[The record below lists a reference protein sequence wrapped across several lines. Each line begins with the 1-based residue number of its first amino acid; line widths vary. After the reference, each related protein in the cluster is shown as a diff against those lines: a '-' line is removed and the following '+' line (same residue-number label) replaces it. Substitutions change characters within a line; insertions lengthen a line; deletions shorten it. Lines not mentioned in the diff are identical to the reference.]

1 MLLHRFQYHDSLHPR
16 SLKGVYMRKRFGI
29 IGMMLLSLAGLGQ
42 ASIIASHDYVVLDV
56 PQRQEAKGKI
66 EVIEFFSWG
75 CPHCYDFYPLLNRWL
90 ATLPKDIAFKRVSV
104 GFGHP
109 EWDNLT
115 KAYYALQST
124 GDLARLDGSIF
135 EAIHKEH
142 VSLFDEQNI
151 TTWVGKHG
159 VNVAQFTA
167 AYRSFG
173 VNTSVGQAQQTVIDY
188 RVDGIPTLA
197 IGGRYKV
204 STDHNKMLP
213 IADELIAKVRAE
225 EKKPKK

>member
-1 MLLHRFQYHDSLHPR
+1 MSARLGFAALVF
-16 SLKGVYMRKRFGI
+16 
-29 IGMMLLSLAGLGQ
+29 LSLVTSAQ
-42 ASIIASHDYVVLDV
+42 ASFVAGHDYVVLNV
-56 PQRQEAKGKI
+56 PQPQGAKGKI

-75 CPHCYDFYPLLNRWL
+75 CPHCYEFYPLLARWL
-90 ATLPKDIAFKRVSV
+90 ATLPKDVAFKRVPV

-109 EWDNLT
+109 EWDNLAKT
-115 KAYYALQST
+115 YYALQST
-124 GDLARLDGSIF
+124 GDLARLDGPIF
-135 EAIHKEH
+135 EAIHREH
-142 VSLFDEQNI
+142 VSLYDEESI
-151 TTWVGKHG
+151 TAWVGKHG

-204 STDHNKMLP
+204 SDDHTKML
-213 IADELIAKVRAE
+213 AVTNELIAKARAE
-225 EKKPKK
+225 EKKPGK

>member
-1 MLLHRFQYHDSLHPR
+1 MSARL
-16 SLKGVYMRKRFGI
+16 GI
-29 IGMMLLSLAGLGQ
+29 VALVFLCLVTSAQ
-42 ASIIASHDYVVLDV
+42 ASFVAGHDYVVLNV
-56 PQRQEAKGKI
+56 PQPQGTKGKI

-75 CPHCYDFYPLLNRWL
+75 CPHCYEFYPWLARWL
-90 ATLPKDIAFKRVSV
+90 ATLPKDVAFKRVPV

-109 EWDNLT
+109 EWDNLA

-124 GDLARLDGSIF
+124 GDLARLDGPIF

-142 VSLFDEQNI
+142 VSLFDEESI

-159 VNVAQFTA
+159 VKVAQFTA

-204 STDHNKMLP
+204 SDDHTKML
-213 IADELIAKVRAE
+213 AVTNELIAKARAE
-225 EKKPKK
+225 EKKPGK

>member
-1 MLLHRFQYHDSLHPR
+1 MSARL
-16 SLKGVYMRKRFGI
+16 GI
-29 IGMMLLSLAGLGQ
+29 VALVFLSLVASAQ
-42 ASIIASHDYVVLDV
+42 ASFVAGHDYVVLNV
-56 PQRQEAKGKI
+56 PQPQGTKGKI

-75 CPHCYDFYPLLNRWL
+75 CPHCYEFYPWLARWL
-90 ATLPKDIAFKRVSV
+90 ATLPKDVAFKRVPV

-109 EWDNLT
+109 EWDNLA
-115 KAYYALQST
+115 KVYYALQST
-124 GDLARLDGSIF
+124 GDLARLDAPIF

-142 VSLFDEQNI
+142 VSLFDEESI

-159 VNVAQFTA
+159 VKVAQFTA

-188 RVDGIPTLA
+188 RVDAIPTLA

-204 STDHNKMLP
+204 SDDHTKML
-213 IADELIAKVRAE
+213 AVTNELIAKARAE
-225 EKKPKK
+225 EKKPGK

>member
-1 MLLHRFQYHDSLHPR
+1 MTARL
-16 SLKGVYMRKRFGI
+16 GI
-29 IGMMLLSLAGLGQ
+29 VALVFLSLVTSAHANIVAG
-42 ASIIASHDYVVLDV
+42 HDYVVLDA
-56 PQRQEAKGKI
+56 PQRQETNGKI

-75 CPHCYDFYPLLNRWL
+75 CLHCYEFYPQLTRWL
-90 ATLPKDIAFKRVSV
+90 ATLPKDIAFKRVPV

-109 EWDNLT
+109 EWDNLA

-124 GDLARLDGSIF
+124 GDLARLDGPIF

-142 VSLFDEQNI
+142 VSLYDEESI

-173 VNTSVGQAQQTVIDY
+173 VNTSLGQAQQSVIDY
-188 RVDGIPTLA
+188 RVDGVPTLA
-197 IGGRYKV
+197 IGGRYEV
-204 STDHNKMLP
+204 SSDHNKMLP
-213 IADELIAKVRAE
+213 IADELIVKVREE
-225 EKKPKK
+225 EKKPKN

>member
-1 MLLHRFQYHDSLHPR
+1 M
-16 SLKGVYMRKRFGI
+16 RFGI
-29 IGMMLLSLAGLGQ
+29 LALAFLVLSTSVQ
-42 ASIIASHDYVVLDV
+42 ASAVAGHDYVVLDV
-56 PQRQEAKGKI
+56 PQRKDGKNKI

-75 CPHCYDFYPLLNRWL
+75 CPHCYEFYPLLARWL
-90 ATLPKDIAFKRVSV
+90 TALPKDVAFKRVPV
-104 GFGHP
+104 GFGRP

-124 GDLARLDGSIF
+124 GDLARLDGPIF

-197 IGGRYKV
+197 IGGRYTV

>member
-1 MLLHRFQYHDSLHPR
+1 VTVRIGFVMLAF
-16 SLKGVYMRKRFGI
+16 
-29 IGMMLLSLAGLGQ
+29 LAFVTSAH
-42 ASIIASHDYVVLDV
+42 ASIVAGHDYVVLDV
-56 PQRQEAKGKI
+56 PQRQETKGKI

-90 ATLPKDIAFKRVSV
+90 ATLPKNIAFKRVPV

-109 EWDNLT
+109 EWDNLA
-115 KAYYALQST
+115 KAYFALQST
-124 GDLARLDGSIF
+124 GDLTRLDGPIF
-135 EAIHKEH
+135 EAIHREH
-142 VSLFDEQNI
+142 VSLYDEDNI

-159 VNVAQFTA
+159 VNVAKFTA

-188 RVDGIPTLA
+188 RVDGVPTLA

-204 STDHNKMLP
+204 SSDHNKMLP
-213 IADELIAKVRAE
+213 TADELIAKVRE
-225 EKKPKK
+225 EERKPKK